1 VSQSERYGTRD
12 LTYSAWHR
20 CNSTGRFVGL
30 RDAKLLTMIDA
41 DVILYVEYDDATKEP
56 LVLIEEARDVEQAWK
71 PASVTQN
78 LARKAA
84 LPAFTV
90 LWTPSQEQQ
99 NPAAPGYP
107 DIAGFRIKRIWPSP
121 ESSWSTLTPQQWPPT
136 NHVAH
141 RA

>member
-1 VSQSERYGTRD
+1 
-12 LTYSAWHR
+12 
-20 CNSTGRFVGL
+20 
-30 RDAKLLTMIDA
+30 MIDA

-121 ESSWSTLTPQQWPPT
+121 ELSWSTLTPQQWPPT